1 MDPAHQRPP
10 GADDRTVEAV
20 GKMTEAFEW
29 IERARG
35 QLYTFHQL
43 MGHADELVSDA
54 ADALGE
60 AGHTRLADE
69 VRERLVGRNTIDG
82 RWTFQIVE
90 EFDDGYYTDA
100 RLVERRVRDEL
111 MAGRRHVFES
121 ELKEKRRTRGRKGHE
136 ARPLTAHEAHVPTM
150 ADFEPQV

>member
-43 MGHADELVSDA
+43 MGHADELVGDA
-54 ADALGE
+54 ADALAE

-69 VRERLVGRNTIDG
+69 VRERLVGRNTVDG